1 MNPLHTLAA
10 FLLGLV
16 LGAVPAYLVGKGD
29 GKEAAAMSVG
39 ALKTSVDSCTA
50 ATKESNALVARERA
64 ASDEREQRMAAALT
78 ANEGIAKLATRQR
91 SAVLAYQPRGN
102 GECERTV
109 NAVRDQLMGGGR

>member
-39 ALKTSVDSCTA
+39 ALKTIVDSCT
-50 ATKESNALVARERA
+50 S
-64 ASDEREQRMAAALT
+64 AS
-78 ANEGIAKLATRQR
+78 K
-91 SAVLAYQPRGN
+91 
-102 GECERTV
+102 
-109 NAVRDQLMGGGR
+109 